1 MSLPNHL
8 FLYSQLLSLIGQG
21 VTTVPVEV
29 ELPGILCVGVSQM
42 YNQVLKRTKPSGT
55 AANFAS
61 TERADE
67 LRGTI
72 SLEESFVVLV
82 QVRLSCLL
90 GAIVSNLSVNIPIVV
105 TIDLRYLVILIPYLV
120 DKLLR

>member
-72 SLEESFVVLV
+72 SLEESFVVLF
-82 QVRLSCLL
+82 QVRLKASGFVPSVLMFGC
-90 GAIVSNLSVNIPIVV
+90 GRRIATVSVATCDV
-105 TIDLRYLVILIPYLV
+105 TAT
-120 DKLLR
+120 